1 MGLRQEVYDGHS
13 EGALNYLDQEVTIDT
28 ESSFG
33 ADVPLAISSPLLRRL
48 EDTARPCVR
57 MAVEGASA
65 SVGATPLWLERASDI
80 RTIGFSTRGKQSV
93 LHLKAP
99 RLGDAIPEMFDQP
112 SLWPEMARPDE
123 TAVHLIGRI
132 GEIVMRHEVAS
143 DMYDQPLL
151 KHFSQWHSL
160 FKREV
165 KQIHLPSSSEDSEAF
180 TGLDMTLAQNARSLS
195 DQMPAPRQVRI
206 VGKLDMVRHSTR
218 SFALLLADGQEIRGV
233 LEARDPEL
241 LQKHFGKEIT
251 IFGKAIYRPSGSL
264 LRLDAEEI
272 IDTTEGRLAFST
284 IPDALSKPFRTE
296 RKLQTGKTGVTAFF
310 GTWPGEETDD
320 DLLSALRELR
330 H

>member
-1 MGLRQEVYDGHS
+1 
-13 EGALNYLDQEVTIDT
+13 VTIDT

-33 ADVPLAISSPLLRRL
+33 ADMPLAVSAPLLRRL
-48 EDTARPCVR
+48 EDMARPCVR
-57 MAVEGASA
+57 MAVERASA

-80 RTIGFSTRGKQSV
+80 RTIGFSTRGRQSV

-112 SLWPEMARPDE
+112 SFWPEMARPDE

-132 GEIVMRHEVAS
+132 ADVVMRHEVAS

-151 KHFSQWHSL
+151 KHFGQWRSL

-165 KQIHLPSSSEDSEAF
+165 KQICLPSSSEDGEAF
-180 TGLDMTLAQNARSLS
+180 TGLNMTLAENARSLS

-218 SFALLLADGQEIRGV
+218 CFALLLADGQEIRGV
-233 LEARDPEL
+233 LEGRDPEL
-241 LQKHFGKEIT
+241 LQKYFGKEIT
-251 IFGKAIYRPSGSL
+251 VLGKAIYRPSGTL

-272 IDTTEGRLAFST
+272 VDTTEGRLAFSS
-284 IPDALSKPFRTE
+284 IPEALSKPFRTE
-296 RKLQTGKTGVTAFF
+296 RRLQTGKAGVAAFF

-320 DLLSALRELR
+320 DLLTALRELR